1 MVNRSSQDA
10 CLDWAVAVGE
20 DGRWW
25 VAPLAGVRDG
35 ALALDDEAAALLRAA
50 SASDQGTVT
59 VVFATGERADLG
71 RIVLRRGRLL
81 LPSLARVSD
90 AERAAGRIEVRL
102 VS

>member
-1 MVNRSSQDA
+1 MVNRSNQDA
-10 CLDWAVAVGE
+10 CLDWAVASGE

-25 VAPLAGVRDG
+25 VAPLAAVRDG
-35 ALALDDEAAALLRAA
+35 ALALDREAAALLRAA
-50 SASDQGTVT
+50 SASRRGAVS

-71 RIVLRRGRLL
+71 PIVLRRGQLL

-90 AERAAGRIEVRL
+90 AERAAGRVEVRL